1 MVFLKHIDFNSYQ
14 KDKRDFDNKKSKM
27 EAMEKRLV
35 RRKKNIHFVPPLIFP
50 DPVGGLLSQWHNM
63 E

>member
-1 MVFLKHIDFNSYQ
+1 MFAMFFFKRVDFNSYQ

-35 RRKKNIHFVPPLIFP
+35 RKENIFQFVLN
-50 DPVGGLLSQWHNM
+50 L
-63 E
+63 

>member
-35 RRKKNIHFVPPLIFP
+35 RRKKTFFNIIVF
-50 DPVGGLLSQWHNM
+50 
-63 E
+63 

>member
-1 MVFLKHIDFNSYQ
+1 MFFLKHINFNSYQ

-35 RRKKNIHFVPPLIFP
+35 RKENICQFYGVLN
-50 DPVGGLLSQWHNM
+50 L
-63 E
+63 

>member
-1 MVFLKHIDFNSYQ
+1 MFFLKRVDFNSYQ

-35 RRKKNIHFVPPLIFP
+35 RKENIFKYFSVLN
-50 DPVGGLLSQWHNM
+50 L
-63 E
+63 